1 MWNSKIVT
9 ARQKLLKTKLAPIK
23 MASLSAPSA
32 RVGKFVKFFK
42 SQWGEK
48 WAKDTYGDGYEK
60 LFDWV
65 QLLAHVPA
73 TGKKKSHYLFEFDG
87 ESDYTI
93 TEDEVDE
100 AAMQGD
106 VVGTNLHS
114 RTLCF
119 VVFHLLPT

>member
-1 MWNSKIVT
+1 VT

-23 MASLSAPSA
+23 MASLSASLA

-48 WAKDTYGDGYEK
+48 WAKDTYDDWYEK

-65 QLLAHVPA
+65 KLLAHVPA
-73 TGKKKSHYLFEFDG
+73 TAKKKSHYLFEFEG

-106 VVGTNLHS
+106 VVGTHLHS
-114 RTLCF
+114 RTLCC